1 MISLEIFFIYLLY
14 KNSRGTF
21 GVGIGDGAI
30 DIRVIDGDITGLY
43 DSITGLVDSITGV
56 VDSITGVVDSI
67 TGVVDSITE
76 VVNSI
81 TRAVLV
87 GVTNDGNVGG
97 DGVTDTTEKD
107 KLIVHGFHALKTR
120 MSNAINLMVLLI
132 ELRIM

>member
-1 MISLEIFFIYLLY
+1 MERLILSVEWLILSLKWSTL
-14 KNSRGTF
+14 S
-21 GVGIGDGAI
+21 I
-30 DIRVIDGDITGLY
+30 DT
-43 DSITGLVDSITGV
+43 
-56 VDSITGVVDSI
+56 
-67 TGVVDSITE
+67 
-76 VVNSI
+76 I

>member
-1 MISLEIFFIYLLY
+1 M
-14 KNSRGTF
+14 
-21 GVGIGDGAI
+21 
-30 DIRVIDGDITGLY
+30 IDGDITGSF
-43 DSITGLVDSITGV
+43 DSITGVVGSITGV

-67 TGVVDSITE
+67 TGEVD
-76 VVNSI
+76 SI

-120 MSNAINLMVLLI
+120 MSAMLST
-132 ELRIM
+132 

>member
-1 MISLEIFFIYLLY
+1 M
-14 KNSRGTF
+14 
-21 GVGIGDGAI
+21 
-30 DIRVIDGDITGLY
+30 
-43 DSITGLVDSITGV
+43 VDSITGV

-76 VVNSI
+76 WSTLSLEWSI